1 LRIASALR
9 ASFFVALAALIGSA
23 PASALNRINDYYG
36 MNLSSGW
43 VIQSQRDV
51 RLGFGQLIYDMFG
64 STNGAFSHI
73 AVTPSTGLFVQVGPS
88 APNTRGSVYQFQPDD
103 ANVYG
108 AGATQLS
115 ADPTQIFVQG
125 ALSTPTIALGPFTA
139 PTQTGQSISDLI
151 ECQVQTVDATPQ
163 TELFET
169 APSTTISQTA
179 NRDRNDVVACQIK
192 NGTATTAVP
201 TAPTADVSWV
211 PIASVFVSNA
221 QTSLG
226 SNNVTMSTA
235 NQFYGFATLDATGS
249 IKLQHGDYAN
259 TNLSNVS
266 SVASLAIGSGAT
278 AVSGYSLVI
287 NGGNLGLNGYQLTT
301 GSSSYGATGASVN
314 GALLANTFA
323 TNGSTTPSGY
333 VASFGGAVG
342 LNGYALNTGS
352 SSYGATSASVNGTI
366 TATGFASNGSTLPS
380 GYASVLNGNLGLS
393 GSTLYTGG
401 SSYGATSATVSGPIV
416 GSSFQSPNTT
426 LPSGYAANFAG
437 NVGLGGSSLYTGGS
451 SYGATSA
458 TIAGTVFASGFSS
471 TGMTLPS
478 GYAGVL
484 NGNLGLSGSTLYTGG
499 SSYGATSATVS
510 GTVFASGFSSTGS
523 TLPSGYAGVL
533 NGNLGLSGNALYT
546 GGSSYGATSATVA
559 GPLTSIGTVTG
570 AAIVTTGMSLPTNTY
585 VASFGGDVGLNG
597 HIMNTGSSQY
607 GPTSATIGGPILA
620 NGFVSNGTT
629 LPSGDAA
636 NFGGPIAATRYDT
649 NSARVLK
656 DDISALRADPL
667 SIVRT
672 VHPTWWKYKARP
684 HMDRQL
690 GVIADD
696 TASELSGPKHDH
708 IDIGA
713 TAVVAAA
720 AAHEVDEHEQALQ
733 KRFDAL
739 AARSGV
745 PTTPV
750 ASQSA
755 LDALTKR
762 VDSLEVIVVFL
773 LILSGGLIVSSIMLW
788 RVVLKLTRAQRAAA

>member
-1 LRIASALR
+1 VKIVTALR
-9 ASFFVALAALIGSA
+9 ASFFVAFVALGYGVSANAAGPAPIA
-23 PASALNRINDYYG
+23 TVAPKAPVEQHTPASIGPAKLNRRNDYYG
-36 MNLSSGW
+36 MNESSGW
-43 VIQSQRDV
+43 VIQGQRDV

-88 APNTRGSVYQFQPDD
+88 APNTRGSVYQFQQDD
-103 ANVYG
+103 VNVYG
-108 AGATQLS
+108 SGATQLS

-139 PTQTGQSISDLI
+139 PTSTGQSIADLI

-169 APSTTISQTA
+169 APNTTVSQTA
-179 NRDRNDVVACQIK
+179 NRDRNDIVACQIK
-192 NGTATTAVP
+192 SGTAATTIPV
-201 TAPTADVSWV
+201 APAADAGWV
-211 PIASVFVSNA
+211 PVASVFVANG
-221 QTSLG
+221 QTSLAQ
-226 SNNVTMSTA
+226 SNVTLSTT
-235 NQFYGFATLDATGS
+235 NQFYGFVPANASGGVTLP
-249 IKLQHGDYAN
+249 HGDYAN
-259 TNLSNVS
+259 TNLGNVS

-278 AVSGYSLVI
+278 AVSGYSLVV

-301 GSSSYGATGASVN
+301 GSSSYGATGATVN

-323 TNGSTTPSGY
+323 TNGSTIPSGY

-380 GYASVLNGNLGLS
+380 GYASVLSGNLGLS

-401 SSYGATSATVSGPIV
+401 SSYGAMSATVSGPIV

-458 TIAGTVFASGFSS
+458 TI
-471 TGMTLPS
+471 
-478 GYAGVL
+478 
-484 NGNLGLSGSTLYTGG
+484 
-499 SSYGATSATVS
+499 S

-533 NGNLGLSGNALYT
+533 NGNLGLSGSALLT
-546 GGSSYGATSATVA
+546 GGSTYGATSATVA
-559 GPLTSIGTVTG
+559 GPLTSAGTVTG

-690 GVIADD
+690 GVIADN
-696 TASELSGPKHDH
+696 TAIELSGPKHDH

-755 LDALTKR
+755 LDALTAR
-762 VDSLEVIVVFL
+762 VDALEGELIFAFVLLAGLFGAILRLTFSVRSLKKRLV
-773 LILSGGLIVSSIMLW
+773 
-788 RVVLKLTRAQRAAA
+788 